1 MINNIKYMEDETKM
15 NKLLHSLENDS
26 NSSIMNLT
34 TALIKDHKN
43 NILQRLQLERSKL
56 KEMHKKLK
64 EYRYCTDM
72 SDLQYGFYIRWIP
85 LKDPENVYL
94 TNGGL
99 LCDMKIVNN
108 QIHIIC
114 KNNRNRF
121 IQIKFDETMIFQK
134 ISPQEKVILSVL
146 DYLKE

>member
-1 MINNIKYMEDETKM
+1 MEDE
-15 NKLLHSLENDS
+15 NKINNLLHSLENES
-26 NSSIMNLT
+26 NASIMNLT
-34 TALIKDHKN
+34 SVKIKEHKN

-85 LKDPENVYL
+85 LKDPENLYL

-108 QIHIIC
+108 QIHIVC
-114 KNNRNRF
+114 KNNRNRI
-121 IQIKFDETMIFQK
+121 IQFKFDETIIFQK

-146 DYLKE
+146 DYLSK

>member
-1 MINNIKYMEDETKM
+1 MEDE
-15 NKLLHSLENDS
+15 NKINNLLHSLENES
-26 NSSIMNLT
+26 NASIMNLT
-34 TALIKDHKN
+34 SVKIKEHKN

-72 SDLQYGFYIRWIP
+72 SDLQYGFYIRWMP
-85 LKDPENVYL
+85 LRDPDNIYL

-108 QIHIIC
+108 QIHIVC
-114 KNNRNRF
+114 KNNRNRI
-121 IQIKFDETMIFQK
+121 IQFKFDETIIFQK

-146 DYLKE
+146 DYLSK

>member
-1 MINNIKYMEDETKM
+1 MEDE
-15 NKLLHSLENDS
+15 NKINNLLHSLENES
-26 NSSIMNLT
+26 NASIMNLT
-34 TALIKDHKN
+34 SAKIKEHKN

-85 LKDPENVYL
+85 LKDPENLYL

-108 QIHIIC
+108 QIHIVC
-114 KNNRNRF
+114 KNNRNRI
-121 IQIKFDETMIFQK
+121 IQFKFDETIIFQK

-146 DYLKE
+146 DYLSK

>member
-1 MINNIKYMEDETKM
+1 MEDETKM

-34 TALIKDHKN
+34 TVLIKDHKN
-43 NILQRLQLERSKL
+43 NILQRLQLERNKL

-85 LKDPENVYL
+85 LKDPENLYL

-99 LCDMKIVNN
+99 LCDMKIVND
-108 QIHIIC
+108 QFHIIC

-121 IQIKFDETMIFQK
+121 IQIKFDETVIFQK
-134 ISPQEKVILSVL
+134 ITPQEKVILSVL
-146 DYLKE
+146 DYLNA